1 MADDILARDNNRVT
15 VLAGVTDDS
24 NQYVKQLKI
33 DPATGRALISATVE
47 GVLNAPTSSTD
58 NAIARFDGTGGTAV
72 QNSGITI
79 DDNNVMAVPSQYYSA
94 KYDAC
99 DSSTALTINWNNG
112 NCQIVTLT
120 DNCTLTFSNPQAGGR
135 YLLELLQDATGSR
148 LVTFPATVK
157 WSGSTA
163 PTLTTT
169 AGRTDIITL
178 FYNGTSYAGTSTL
191 NFTL

>member
-94 KYDAC
+94 KYDAG

>member
-1 MADDILARDNNRVT
+1 MADEIISRDSNRVP

-24 NQYVKQLKI
+24 AQEIRQLRI
-33 DPATGRALISATVE
+33 DPSTGRLLISATVE

-94 KYDAC
+94 KYDAGN
-99 DSSTALTINWNNG
+99 SSTALTINWNNG

-148 LVTFPATVK
+148 LVTFSATVK

-163 PTLTTT
+163 TTLTTT
-169 AGRTDIITL
+169 AGRTDIITF
-178 FYNGTSYAGTSTL
+178 FYNGTSYAVTSTL